1 MRLSDFSTDYIF
13 HCSISPIDSLSI
25 ARVFQFNVRL
35 KLPQNILWTDE
46 ITHVISTNT
55 GMNWVTLA
63 VHIRLVTYLLCGC
76 TNAGMNG
83 VRLAHHISLVTYLL
97 HGSFRNR
104 DKQWTLRENKESPK
118 QGRIPKLRYT
128 SGVIC
133 TTLKRENSNTEMDGV
148 TLAHH
153 ISLVTYLVFGS
164 TNTGMNANRHQW
176 FICTA
181 LKREKSKNP
190 WLKRIGAILNKST
203 TTRPTKYPVTRSTDF
218 LV

>member
-1 MRLSDFSTDYIF
+1 MTQFRVRLSDFSIDYML
-13 HCSISPIDSLSI
+13 HCSIRPIDSLPI
-25 ARVFQFNVRL
+25 AQESLLNVPL
-35 KLPQNILWTDE
+35 KTTAKTDE
-46 ITHVISTNT
+46 INRVISTNT
-55 GMNWVTLA
+55 GMN
-63 VHIRLVTYLLCGC
+63 
-76 TNAGMNG
+76 
-83 VRLAHHISLVTYLL
+83 
-97 HGSFRNR
+97 
-104 DKQWTLRENKESPK
+104 
-118 QGRIPKLRYT
+118 
-128 SGVIC
+128 
-133 TTLKRENSNTEMDGV
+133 GV

>member
-1 MRLSDFSTDYIF
+1 MVVFETE
-13 HCSISPIDSLSI
+13 ISNEHLG
-25 ARVFQFNVRL
+25 
-35 KLPQNILWTDE
+35 K
-46 ITHVISTNT
+46 
-55 GMNWVTLA
+55 
-63 VHIRLVTYLLCGC
+63 IRNHL
-76 TNAGMNG
+76 
-83 VRLAHHISLVTYLL
+83 
-97 HGSFRNR
+97 
-104 DKQWTLRENKESPK
+104 NKGEYQSY
-118 QGRIPKLRYT
+118 GTRYT

-148 TLAHH
+148 TLADH
-153 ISLVTYLVFGS
+153 ISLVTYLVFSS
-164 TNTGMNANRHQW
+164 TNTGINANRHQW